1 MHHPFPFLRLALAAC
16 LGLGLA
22 SAARAEKDP
31 RRIVCAQA
39 CTLELKAAN
48 GLIEVKVPT
57 ASAVLK
63 TLYRS
68 GDRFDLE
75 GGQDYVLM
83 LNESMDGFFTF
94 DLQFSPKDGGPAWS
108 CRVRTIAD
116 PPFISV
122 DHAAWSGR
130 AGKVV
135 VNTADRTKPL
145 IALDTHP

>member
-1 MHHPFPFLRLALAAC
+1 MHHPFPFARLVLTGCLGLALA
-16 LGLGLA
+16 
-22 SAARAEKDP
+22 STARAEKDP

-39 CTLELKAAN
+39 CTLELKAAT

-57 ASAVLK
+57 ASATLK
-63 TLYRS
+63 ILYRS

-83 LNESMDGFFTF
+83 LNESVDGFFSF

-116 PPFISV
+116 PPFIDV
-122 DHAAWSGR
+122 DRGVWSGR

-135 VNTADRTKPL
+135 VNTTDRTKPL

>member
-1 MHHPFPFLRLALAAC
+1 MHQPSPFLRLVLAAC

-22 SAARAEKDP
+22 STARAEKDP

-39 CTLELKAAN
+39 CTLELQAAN

-57 ASAVLK
+57 ASATLK

-83 LNESMDGFFTF
+83 LNESMDGFFSF
-94 DLQFSPKDGGPAWS
+94 DLRFSPKDGGSAWS
-108 CRVRTIAD
+108 CRVRTVAE

-122 DHAAWSGR
+122 DRGAWSGP

-135 VNTADRTKPL
+135 VNPADRTKPL
-145 IALDTHP
+145 ITLDTHP